1 MSQSHLPP
9 AQRRAKDPDGLP
21 AATAGEGGGGLP
33 PKGIRTEGEKKAQRD
48 LLSTADT
55 EPGRSY
61 LMLKA
66 TLQEVLLAQ
75 FH

>member
-1 MSQSHLPP
+1 MDSLLP
-9 AQRRAKDPDGLP
+9 QQVRVGVVI
-21 AATAGEGGGGLP
+21 P

-55 EPGRSY
+55 EPGPSY